1 MNATPVSKEVNREEI
16 RMLVADI
23 GYQET
28 QQRTGIPA
36 NTLYQWAR
44 RFGWNQPIVHSQ
56 TVRTVRQ
63 APADAHSA
71 ILAERK
77 AQSRSLLSEYQIKA
91 ATEAAAHEKPLSIT
105 RQVSDLA
112 SIHAKVWPEDQTNSN
127 AFTLNVLNMGSLDV
141 DIETPNGSE

>member
-1 MNATPVSKEVNREEI
+1 MTATPVSKEVNREEV
-16 RMLVADI
+16 RMMVADF

-28 QQRTGIPA
+28 EQRTGIPA

-56 TVRTVRQ
+56 SVRTVRQ

-77 AQSRSLLSEYQIKA
+77 AQSRTLLAEYQIKA
-91 ATEAAAHEKPLSIT
+91 ATEAAAHAQPLSIT
-105 RQVSDLA
+105 RQVNDLA
-112 SIHAKVWPEDQTNSN
+112 SIHSKVWPEEQTTSN
-127 AFTLNVLNMGSLDV
+127 VFSLNVLNLTMLDG
-141 DIETPNGSE
+141 DDT

>member
-1 MNATPVSKEVNREEI
+1 
-16 RMLVADI
+16 MLVADV

-28 QQRTGIPA
+28 EQRTGIPA

-56 TVRTVRQ
+56 SVRTVRQ
-63 APADAHSA
+63 APAEAHSA

-77 AQSRSLLSEYQIKA
+77 AQSRSLLAEYQIKA

-105 RQVSDLA
+105 RQVNDLA
-112 SIHAKVWPEDQTNSN
+112 SIHSKVWPEEQTASN
-127 AFTLNVLNMGSLDV
+127 VFSLNVLNLTMLD
-141 DIETPNGSE
+141 DEEA